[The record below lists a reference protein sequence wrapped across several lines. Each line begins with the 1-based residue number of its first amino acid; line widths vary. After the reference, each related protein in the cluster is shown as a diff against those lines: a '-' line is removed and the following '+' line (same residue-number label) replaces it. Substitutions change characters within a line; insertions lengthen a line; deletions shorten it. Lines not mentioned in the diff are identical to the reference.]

1 MADSIFLS
9 GEDHVCVGVWELLSE
24 GERVSVRLPE
34 VQDPSRGWRGPIISG
49 REDSLVEGA
58 QAQEVESEVVPGDR
72 AWHSGVDEILII
84 PGDNGID
91 VEVLEEE
98 GSLV

>member
-1 MADSIFLS
+1 M
-9 GEDHVCVGVWELLSE
+9 
-24 GERVSVRLPE
+24 
-34 VQDPSRGWRGPIISG
+34 
-49 REDSLVEGA
+49 EGA